1 MMEARKMIEDNENKK
16 DEMIDGLS
24 LEQQFQLRLFKEVWE
39 KLPKEILLSHLEM
52 LFVQMMARQ
61 NLFGEMMKDKFRGL

>member
-1 MMEARKMIEDNENKK
+1 MLQDNENKK
-16 DEMIDGLS
+16 DEMIKRLS
-24 LEQQFQLRLFKEVWE
+24 LEQQFQLRLFQEIWE

-61 NLFGEMMKDKFRGL
+61 NLFREMMKDKFRGL